1 MGVWPG
7 WVQALLNALC
17 SCAHARVCLVFLDYI
32 LAYCLVSG
40 SAYLA
45 GLLHSLDLCFCALYH
60 TLISS

>member
-1 MGVWPG
+1 MFVH
-7 WVQALLNALC
+7 ACLC
-17 SCAHARVCLVFLDYI
+17 LHVHTHVCLVFLDYI

-45 GLLHSLDLCFCALYH
+45 GLSHSLDLCFSALYH